1 LVFLQD
7 SDFTACHRHHA
18 ISLLLTHDAG
28 LLALFVVEGGLGL
41 RQDSGYPWELLNG
54 PRFGQ
59 EQHLLADIA
68 QQVWDG
74 GSDIPTRQ
82 AYRILNGDRRL
93 GLEMARDLLET
104 TGGCSCPNCR
114 RRLSRELSGMPLFPQ

>member
-1 LVFLQD
+1 MIRVQD
-7 SDFTACHRHHA
+7 PDLTACHRHHA
-18 ISLLLTHDAG
+18 ISLLLSHDVR
-28 LLALFVVEGGLGL
+28 LLSLFVEEGFGL
-41 RQDSGYPWELLNG
+41 RQDSGYPWELLNS

-74 GSDIPTRQ
+74 GSEIPRRQ
-82 AYRILNGDRRL
+82 AYQILSDGRRL
-93 GLEMARDLLET
+93 GLEMARDLFET

-114 RRLSRELSGMPLFPQ
+114 RRLSRRLTSMPVFTQ

>member
-1 LVFLQD
+1 MVFLQD

-18 ISLLLTHDAG
+18 ISLLLTHDVR
-28 LLALFVVEGGLGL
+28 LLALFVVEGGVGL

-59 EQHLLADIA
+59 EQYLLADIA

-82 AYRILNGDRRL
+82 AYRILSGDRRL

-104 TGGCSCPNCR
+104 TGGCGCPNCR
-114 RRLSRELSGMPLFPQ
+114 RRLSRELSSMPLFLQ